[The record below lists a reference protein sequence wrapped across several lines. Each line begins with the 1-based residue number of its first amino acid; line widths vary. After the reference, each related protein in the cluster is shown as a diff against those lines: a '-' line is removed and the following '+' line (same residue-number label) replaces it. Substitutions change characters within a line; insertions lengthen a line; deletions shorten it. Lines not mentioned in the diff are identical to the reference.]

1 MKNSLK
7 RKLSVA
13 LSLVL
18 AFVLIVGATPLS
30 AFAANKEESGKLLN
44 YFNEAVYDYCENA
57 YAYGY
62 QYALDN
68 GYIDEAIAAI
78 DDAVAELDAADAE
91 VDSAIAEIE
100 ASMPA
105 GTPDD
110 LPTEL
115 PDEIPE
121 EWLEF
126 IPEDMIGEN
135 GEIILPD
142 GSGKIENYEDLI
154 ANLET
159 MKEDIATLKSVLADL
174 KAVLLNN
181 DAATLDSLVETV
193 YALEGDIYDRLT
205 SITVLWIA
213 MDVDVEA
220 VYEAIEAVQAAQ
232 TVLKNDVIP
241 AAKKVA
247 EFVAEK
253 AYGPLIVL
261 METLLD
267 KEISNAD
274 ELVAALKE
282 VSGMS
287 ESEIKAIVD
296 QLIYD
301 ATHEEYD
308 ITEDS
313 YYVAF
318 GNTYARNSYVNM
330 LAKKLGV
337 DFKDNSKLGMTIE
350 EMAENVNNYAS
361 DIKKADL
368 VTVAFGEVPS
378 LVEVVEK
385 VMLQEADYG
394 VNWAK
399 YLGAGATKVEAKVDA
414 ALAELYAELDA
425 NGVNGAQAE
434 AIVAAVELYAYK
446 YVVHAVNVEKVAK
459 GIAAINPEA
468 LIVVVGA
475 YNPLSDLSYTIE
487 GTTFDFG
494 AYINYLFDAFG
505 VYDLAYAIITE
516 KFTYVNAPEVDVLLN
531 ENELSVE
538 LAAKLT
544 MNNLM
549 PSEEGHEYIATQI
562 DEALLTDCNHAWGEW
577 TETTPA
583 DCDDAAVE
591 TRTCSKCGA
600 TETREGAA
608 ALGHDFGEW
617 IIDSPATETK
627 EGAKH
632 RVCNRCGY
640 NELGVIPVVPPTGD
654 IVVATAM
661 TSTVF
666 AAVAYA
672 CVSKRRRFN

>member
-205 SITVLWIA
+205 SITVL
-213 MDVDVEA
+213 
-220 VYEAIEAVQAAQ
+220 
-232 TVLKNDVIP
+232 
-241 AAKKVA
+241 
-247 EFVAEK
+247 
-253 AYGPLIVL
+253 
-261 METLLD
+261 
-267 KEISNAD
+267 
-274 ELVAALKE
+274 
-282 VSGMS
+282 
-287 ESEIKAIVD
+287 
-296 QLIYD
+296 
-301 ATHEEYD
+301 
-308 ITEDS
+308 
-313 YYVAF
+313 
-318 GNTYARNSYVNM
+318 
-330 LAKKLGV
+330 
-337 DFKDNSKLGMTIE
+337 
-350 EMAENVNNYAS
+350 
-361 DIKKADL
+361 
-368 VTVAFGEVPS
+368 
-378 LVEVVEK
+378 
-385 VMLQEADYG
+385 
-394 VNWAK
+394 
-399 YLGAGATKVEAKVDA
+399 
-414 ALAELYAELDA
+414 
-425 NGVNGAQAE
+425 
-434 AIVAAVELYAYK
+434 
-446 YVVHAVNVEKVAK
+446 
-459 GIAAINPEA
+459 
-468 LIVVVGA
+468 
-475 YNPLSDLSYTIE
+475 
-487 GTTFDFG
+487 
-494 AYINYLFDAFG
+494 
-505 VYDLAYAIITE
+505 
-516 KFTYVNAPEVDVLLN
+516 
-531 ENELSVE
+531 
-538 LAAKLT
+538 
-544 MNNLM
+544 
-549 PSEEGHEYIATQI
+549 
-562 DEALLTDCNHAWGEW
+562 
-577 TETTPA
+577 
-583 DCDDAAVE
+583 
-591 TRTCSKCGA
+591 
-600 TETREGAA
+600 
-608 ALGHDFGEW
+608 
-617 IIDSPATETK
+617 
-627 EGAKH
+627 
-632 RVCNRCGY
+632 
-640 NELGVIPVVPPTGD
+640 
-654 IVVATAM
+654 
-661 TSTVF
+661 
-666 AAVAYA
+666 
-672 CVSKRRRFN
+672 